1 MGSPC
6 GKKHINLGIARFNLH
21 GVGPHEVKK
30 MRRSKSNQGATRQW
44 LCPQTLACV
53 WLHIRGKGGGIKF
66 FLGAKNASRFLSTVR
81 SMSWAPDKGGA
92 GGRACP
98 ERLGKWAGGV
108 EEEKWGLGGAQL
120 NSHLHVGPP
129 PHHTPDGALL
139 VPFWNRIPSKT
150 FPPQKF
156 KQTLKV
162 ILKFF

>member
-108 EEEKWGLGGAQL
+108 EEERWSLCGGWGGRGTIKF
-120 NSHLHVGPP
+120 SSPCGTTPTPHWMGPYLCAFEI
-129 PHHTPDGALL
+129 GL
-139 VPFWNRIPSKT
+139 SKT
-150 FPPQKF
+150 LPSQK
-156 KQTLKV
+156 
-162 ILKFF
+162 